1 MPSTFSYITNVKQ
14 KTFEHCVMPLLAAAS
29 PAIFSRR
36 QLAEG
41 YHSLSFVNMTQKTQ
55 MASHVIIRN
64 YTYMH

>member
-1 MPSTFSYITNVKQ
+1 
-14 KTFEHCVMPLLAAAS
+14 MPLLAAAS